1 MYTNVSLGADAL
13 PAIINGV
20 NKVGEAVG
28 ATMGPRGRNAII
40 RKGHHTYATRDGVT
54 VADAFNL
61 EDKQAQAGVELVQA
75 AAREVDANNGD
86 GTTTVTVLIDAILQ
100 EAQKQIDEG
109 ANPMQ
114 LKNQIDAAAQK
125 VIAYIKEKSET
136 VKSLSELEEIAT
148 VAAADA
154 EIGALVASV
163 VYDLGADSMVTLKD
177 GQSSKT
183 ELELVSGVQLDSG
196 LASPYFVRDAASQQ
210 TSFDEPHVILCDR
223 PLRDKE
229 DVLPMLQ
236 TLMALQK
243 NTDSPQPAVIIAH
256 EVTTDAL
263 GLLVLNSAKD
273 IVPTVAVSLPAHI
286 QNKTAYLQDIAAVT
300 GARVVGKDN
309 GVTLDEIS
317 QTDFGRVQSVVAGM
331 DKTVLVRGFGDD
343 AEVERRRTAV
353 LKDAKDT
360 AKNKQDLGDRLAILQ
375 GRVAIIT
382 IGGNSQTEIAERHYR
397 FEDAVGAAKTA
408 MRGGRVPGASTTLFG
423 ASDTIGE
430 TDGEV
435 VLANALKYPT
445 IQVLKNAGIYTDELF
460 MKLGY
465 NEAPDVTKGPEIVD
479 LLQSGVVDPAESN
492 IASVGVAVATA
503 GLLMTAGSLI
513 VDVEEQN
520 DKTKQQNRLH

>member
-1 MYTNVSLGADAL
+1 MYTDVYLGAEAL
-13 PAIINGV
+13 PTIIKGV
-20 NKVGEAVG
+20 SKVSEAVG

-40 RKGHHTYATRDGVT
+40 RKHGRTYATRDGVT
-54 VADAFNL
+54 VADSFNL
-61 EDKQAQAGVELVQA
+61 LNKQEQAGVELIQA
-75 AAREVDANNGD
+75 AAREVDSDNGD
-86 GTTTVTVLIDAILQ
+86 GTTTVTVLAHAILQ
-100 EAQKQIDEG
+100 EAQKLIDDG

-114 LKNQIDAAAQK
+114 LKNQIDAASEK
-125 VIAYIKEKSET
+125 VIAYIQEKARPVESVE
-136 VKSLSELEEIAT
+136 ELEQIAT
-148 VAAADA
+148 IAAADA
-154 EIGALVASV
+154 EIGKLVASV

-196 LASPYFVRDAASQQ
+196 LASPYFVRDAATQQ
-210 TSFDEPHVILCDR
+210 TAFDEPHVILCDR

-236 TLMALQK
+236 TIMMLQK

-256 EVTTDAL
+256 EVVGDAL
-263 GLLVLNSAKD
+263 GLLVLNSAKN
-273 IVPTVAVSLPAHI
+273 IVPTVSIAVPAHI
-286 QNKTAYLQDIAAVT
+286 RNKTAYLQDIAAVT

-331 DKTVLVRGFGDD
+331 DKTVLVRGFGEDD
-343 AEVERRRTAV
+343 EVERRKTAV
-353 LKDAKDT
+353 LKAIKDNT
-360 AKNKQDLGDRLAILQ
+360 QGNQDLGDRLAILQ

-408 MRGGRVPGASTTLFG
+408 MRGGRVPGAGTTLFG
-423 ASDTIGE
+423 ASDTIGT

-460 MKLGY
+460 MQLAY
-465 NEAPDVTKGPEIVD
+465 NTAPDVTRGPETVD
-479 LLQSGVVDPAESN
+479 LWEAGVVDPAESN
-492 IASVGVAVATA
+492 TASVAVAVATA

-520 DKTKQQNRLH
+520 DKTKQ